1 MNVNA
6 GERRDRRTPA
16 PSEPDERYGQVYDPR
31 VMRRFWPFIR
41 PYRYGMG
48 WAALCM
54 LGTAASHLLAPYVV
68 RRSIDGYIA
77 SGDAPGLTR
86 MVLLY
91 ISIALAGWL
100 LHYGDTLLMTRVAQR
115 VLLDLRQAV
124 FRHLMR
130 LDLRFYDRI
139 AVGQIMSRVQNDV
152 TTLQDM
158 LTNGL
163 LGVLGDLL
171 LLAGILAVMASMHVK
186 LTLVTCTVL
195 PLSILLTAYWRWHA
209 RRLFR
214 AVRTALGRVNTRL
227 QENIAGVR
235 VIQSLGSEAYNLQR
249 FIRDND
255 AHLTAN
261 LNSARMASLFFPA
274 IEVVSILAIALVVIY
289 GGPLT
294 LAGEISTGTFVAF
307 VLYMHRFFEPIR
319 DIGFRWNNL
328 QMAMASG
335 ERIFQILDTQP
346 NIHEVPSPVPMPLM
360 RGEITLDRVYFDYQP
375 ETPVLRDISLHV
387 PAGQSIAIVGPTG
400 AGKTTLVNLLARF
413 YDVTSGAVLIDGVD
427 VRQIALPD
435 LRSQMG
441 MVLQEPF
448 LFSGTVRDNIR
459 YGRPLASDADIEA
472 AAKAI
477 GIHDRI
483 MQLAQGYETPVHER
497 GALLSHGQRQ
507 LISFVRALIADPRL
521 LILDEA
527 TASIDTETERLV
539 QAGLATL
546 LHGRTAFIIAHRL
559 STVKHADR
567 IIVLDQGQL
576 VESGSHE
583 TLLQQQGLYY
593 RLHRM
598 TDSSLPKKTRST
610 GHSHRV

>member
-1 MNVNA
+1 MI
-6 GERRDRRTPA
+6 G
-16 PSEPDERYGQVYDPR
+16 G
-31 VMRRFWPFIR
+31 
-41 PYRYGMG
+41 
-48 WAALCM
+48 
-54 LGTAASHLLAPYVV
+54 AASHLLAPYVV
-68 RRSIDGYIA
+68 KRSIDGYIA
-77 SGDAPGLTR
+77 VGDVSGLTR
-86 MVLLY
+86 MVWLY
-91 ISIALAGWL
+91 IGIALAGWFL
-100 LHYGDTLLMTRVAQR
+100 QYGDTLLMTRVAQR
-115 VLLDLRQAV
+115 VLLDLRQAM

-130 LDLRFYDRI
+130 LDLRFYDRT
-139 AVGQIMSRVQNDV
+139 AVGQLMSRVQNDV
-152 TTLQDM
+152 TTLQDV

-171 LLAGILAVMASMHVK
+171 LLVGILAVMASMHMK

-195 PLSILLTAYWRWHA
+195 PISVLLTMYWRWYA

-214 AVRTALGRVNTRL
+214 AMRVTLARVNTRL

-235 VIQSLGSEAYNLQR
+235 VIQSLVSEAHNLQR
-249 FIRDND
+249 FIRVND
-255 AHLTAN
+255 AHLAAN
-261 LNSARMASLFFPA
+261 LDSARMSSLFFPA
-274 IEVVSILAIALVVIY
+274 MEVVSILAIALVVIY

-294 LAGEISTGTFVAF
+294 LAGEISAGTFVAF

-335 ERIFQILDTQP
+335 ERIFQILDTQSD
-346 NIHEVPSPVPMPLM
+346 IHEAAFPVSMPHM
-360 RGEITLDRVYFDYQP
+360 RGEVALDHVHFDYQP

-400 AGKTTLVNLLARF
+400 AGKTTLINLLARF

-435 LRSQMG
+435 LRGQMG

-459 YGRPLASDADIEA
+459 YGRPDASDSDIEA
-472 AAKAI
+472 AARAI

-483 MQLAQGYETPVHER
+483 MQLAHGYETPVHER

-507 LISFVRALIADPRL
+507 LISFVRALLADPRL

-567 IIVLDQGQL
+567 ILVLDQGQI
-576 VESGSHE
+576 VENGSHE
-583 TLLQQQGLYY
+583 TLIQQQGLYY
-593 RLHRM
+593 RLH
-598 TDSSLPKKTRST
+598 SLAAL
-610 GHSHRV
+610 

>member
-1 MNVNA
+1 MKTRQ
-6 GERRDRRTPA
+6 RRNRDTA
-16 PSEPDERYGQVYDPR
+16 EFNEHGDERYGQVYDPH
-31 VMRRFWPFIR
+31 VMRRLWAFIWPH
-41 PYRYGMG
+41 RYGMG

-54 LGTAASHLLAPYVV
+54 IGGAASHLLAPYVV
-68 RRSIDGYIA
+68 KRSIDGYIA
-77 SGDAPGLTR
+77 TGDAPGLTR

-91 ISIALAGWL
+91 IGIALAGWL
-100 LHYGDTLLMTRVAQR
+100 LQYGDTLLMTRVAQR
-115 VLLDLRQAV
+115 VLLDLRQAM
-124 FRHLMR
+124 FRHLMW
-130 LDLRFYDRI
+130 LDLRFYDRT
-139 AVGQIMSRVQNDV
+139 AVGQLMSRVQNDV

-163 LGVLGDLL
+163 LGVLSDLL
-171 LLAGILAVMASMHVK
+171 LLIGILAVMASMHVK

-195 PLSILLTAYWRWHA
+195 PISVLLTAYWRWHA

-214 AVRTALGRVNTRL
+214 AVRVTLARVNTHL

-235 VIQSLGSEAYNLQR
+235 VIQSLVSEDHNLRR
-249 FIRDND
+249 FMRVND
-255 AHLTAN
+255 EHLTAN
-261 LNSARMASLFFPA
+261 LDSARMSSLFFPA
-274 IEVVSILAIALVVIY
+274 MEVVSILAIALVVIY

-294 LAGEISTGTFVAF
+294 LAGEISAGTFVAF
-307 VLYMHRFFEPIR
+307 VLYMQRFFEPIR

-346 NIHEVPSPVPMPLM
+346 YVREALSPVPMPHM
-360 RGEITLDRVYFDYQP
+360 RGDITLDHVHFAYQSDS
-375 ETPVLRDISLHV
+375 PVLRDISLHV
-387 PAGQSIAIVGPTG
+387 SAGQSVAIVGPTG

-413 YDVTSGAVLIDGVD
+413 YDVTTGAVRVDGVD
-427 VRQIALPD
+427 VRQMALSD
-435 LRSQMG
+435 LRGQMG

-459 YGRPLASDADIEA
+459 YGRPTASDADIEA

-477 GIHDRI
+477 GIHDQI
-483 MQLAQGYETPVHER
+483 MQLAHGYETPVHER

-527 TASIDTETERLV
+527 TASIDTETEQLV

-546 LHGRTAFIIAHRL
+546 LSGRTAFIIAHRL
-559 STVKHADR
+559 STVRHADR
-567 IIVLDQGQL
+567 IIVLDQGRL

-583 TLLQQQGLYY
+583 ALIQQRGLYY
-593 RLHRM
+593 RLYRM
-598 TDSSLPKKTRST
+598 AAL
-610 GHSHRV
+610 

>member
-1 MNVNA
+1 MTA
-6 GERRDRRTPA
+6 KARDRRNRRA
-16 PSEPDERYGQVYDPR
+16 VEPSELDERYGQVYDPR
-31 VMRRFWPFIR
+31 VMRRLWDFIW
-41 PYRYGMG
+41 PYRYGIG

-54 LGTAASHLLAPYVV
+54 IGNAASHLLAPYVV
-68 RRSIDGYIA
+68 KRSIDGYIA
-77 SGDAPGLTR
+77 TGDGAGLTR
-86 MVLLY
+86 MMMLY
-91 ISIALAGWL
+91 IGIALAGWL
-100 LHYGDTLLMTRVAQR
+100 LHYGDTLLVTRVAQR
-115 VLLDLRQAV
+115 VLLDLRRAM
-124 FRHLMR
+124 FRRLMQ
-130 LDLRFYDRI
+130 LDLRYYDRM
-139 AVGQIMSRVQNDV
+139 AVGQLMSRVQNDV
-152 TTLQDM
+152 STLQEM
-158 LTNGL
+158 LPSGL

-171 LLAGILAVMASMHVK
+171 LLVGILAVMASMHVT

-195 PLSILLTAYWRWHA
+195 PISVLLTAYWRWHA

-214 AVRTALGRVNTRL
+214 AVRVALGRVNTRL

-249 FIRDND
+249 FIRVND
-255 AHLTAN
+255 DHLAAN

-274 IEVVSILAIALVVIY
+274 MEVVSILAIALVVIY

-294 LAGEISTGTFVAF
+294 LKGEISAGTFVAF

-335 ERIFQILDTQP
+335 ERIFEILDTTS
-346 NIHEVPSPVPMPLM
+346 NIHEAPSPVPIPRM
-360 RGEITLDRVYFDYQP
+360 RGEIVLDHVSFHYDP

-387 PAGQSIAIVGPTG
+387 PAGQSVAIVGPTG
-400 AGKTTLVNLLARF
+400 AGKTTLINLLARF
-413 YDVTSGAVLIDGVD
+413 YDVTAGAVLIDGVD
-427 VRQIALPD
+427 VRQIALSD

-441 MVLQEPF
+441 MVLQEPY

-459 YGRPLASDADIEA
+459 YGRPTASDVEIEA
-472 AAKAI
+472 ATRAI

-483 MQLAQGYETPVHER
+483 IELADGYDTPVNEG
-497 GALLSHGQRQ
+497 GASLSHGQRQ
-507 LISFVRALIADPRL
+507 LISFVRALIADPCL

-567 IIVLDQGQL
+567 ILVLDQGKIVQ
-576 VESGSHE
+576 SGTHE
-583 TLLQQQGLYY
+583 MLIQQPGLYQ

-598 TDSSLPKKTRST
+598 AAW
-610 GHSHRV
+610 

>member
-1 MNVNA
+1 MTANVH
-6 GERRDRRTPA
+6 ERRDRRTSE
-16 PSEPDERYGQVYDPR
+16 PSEPDDRYGQVYDPH
-31 VMRRFWPFIR
+31 VMRRFWTFIW
-41 PYRYGMG
+41 PHRYGMG

-54 LGTAASHLLAPYVV
+54 LGVAASHLLAPYVV
-68 RRSIDGYIA
+68 KRSIDGYIA
-77 SGDAPGLTR
+77 SGDASGLTR

-91 ISIALAGWL
+91 IGIALAGWA
-100 LHYGDTLLMTRVAQR
+100 LHYSDTLLMSRVAQR
-115 VLLDLRQAV
+115 VLLDLRQAM

-130 LDLRFYDRI
+130 LDLRFYDRT

-152 TTLQDM
+152 STLQDV

-171 LLAGILAVMASMHVK
+171 LLVGILAVMASMHVK

-195 PLSILLTAYWRWHA
+195 PVSVLLTAYWRWHA

-214 AVRTALGRVNTRL
+214 VVRIALGRVNTRL

-235 VIQSLGSEAYNLQR
+235 VIQSLGSEAHNLQR
-249 FIRDND
+249 FIRVND
-255 AHLTAN
+255 AHLAAN
-261 LNSARMASLFFPA
+261 LDSTRLASLFFPA
-274 IEVVSILAIALVVIY
+274 MEVISILAIALVVIY

-294 LAGEISTGTFVAF
+294 LAGEISAGTFVAF

-346 NIHEVPSPVPMPLM
+346 HIREALAPVSMPHM
-360 RGEITLDRVYFDYQP
+360 RGEVTLDHVYFDYQP

-413 YDVTSGAVLIDGVD
+413 YDVTSGTVRIDGVD
-427 VRQIALPD
+427 VRKIELSD
-435 LRSQMG
+435 LRGQMG

-459 YGRPLASDADIEA
+459 YGRPAASDAEVEA

-477 GIHDRI
+477 GVHDRI

-507 LISFVRALIADPRL
+507 LISFVRAMLADPRL

-539 QAGLATL
+539 QAGLTTL

-593 RLHRM
+593 RLHCM
-598 TDSSLPKKTRST
+598 AAS
-610 GHSHRV
+610 

>member
-1 MNVNA
+1 MNVR
-6 GERRDRRTPA
+6 ERRNRRSVEL
-16 PSEPDERYGQVYDPR
+16 SEDGDERYGQVYDPH
-31 VMRRFWPFIR
+31 VMRRLWAFIW

-54 LGTAASHLLAPYVV
+54 MGGAASQLLAPYVV
-68 RRSIDGYIA
+68 KRAIDGYIA
-77 SGDAPGLTR
+77 TGDTPGLTR

-91 ISIALAGWL
+91 IGIALAGWL
-100 LHYGDTLLMTRVAQR
+100 LQYGDTLLMTQVAQR
-115 VLLDLRQAV
+115 VLLDVRQAM
-124 FRHLMR
+124 FRQLMR
-130 LDLRFYDRI
+130 LELRFYDRM
-139 AVGQIMSRVQNDV
+139 AVGQLMSRVQNDV
-152 TTLQDM
+152 TTLQDV
-158 LTNGL
+158 LTTGL
-163 LGVLGDLL
+163 LGVLSDLL
-171 LLAGILAVMASMHVK
+171 LLVGILAVMASMHVK

-195 PLSILLTAYWRWHA
+195 PISVLLTAYWRWHA

-214 AVRTALGRVNTRL
+214 AVRVTLARVNTRL

-235 VIQSLGSEAYNLQR
+235 VIQSLVSEAHNLHR
-249 FIRDND
+249 FIRVND
-255 AHLTAN
+255 AHLDAN
-261 LNSARMASLFFPA
+261 LDAARMSSLFFPA
-274 IEVVSILAIALVVIY
+274 MEVVSILAIALVVIY

-294 LAGEISTGTFVAF
+294 LAGEISAGTFVAF
-307 VLYMHRFFEPIR
+307 VLYMNRFFEPIR

-346 NIHEVPSPVPMPLM
+346 NIREAPSPVPMPYM
-360 RGEITLDRVYFDYQP
+360 RGDVTLDHVQFGYHP
-375 ETPVLRDISLHV
+375 ESPVLRDISLQV
-387 PAGQSIAIVGPTG
+387 PAGRSIAIVGPTG
-400 AGKTTLVNLLARF
+400 AGKTTLINLLARF
-413 YDVTSGAVLIDGVD
+413 YDVTAGAVLIDGVD
-427 VRQIALPD
+427 VRQVALHD
-435 LRSQMG
+435 LRSQVG

-459 YGRPLASDADIEA
+459 YGRPSASDADIEA

-483 MQLAQGYETPVHER
+483 MQLARGYETPVHER

-507 LISFVRALIADPRL
+507 LISFVRALLADPRL

-539 QAGLATL
+539 QTGLATL
-546 LHGRTAFIIAHRL
+546 LYGRTAFIIAHRL

-567 IIVLDQGQL
+567 IIVLDQGRL

-583 TLLQQQGLYY
+583 TLMRQQGLYA
-593 RLHRM
+593 RLYAM
-598 TDSSLPKKTRST
+598 AAL
-610 GHSHRV
+610 

>member
-1 MNVNA
+1 MNA
-6 GERRDRRTPA
+6 GRRRDRRA
-16 PSEPDERYGQVYDPR
+16 ADASDPDEHYGQVYDPH
-31 VMRRFWPFIR
+31 VMRRLWAFIW

-54 LGTAASHLLAPYVV
+54 LGSTASHLLAPYVV
-68 RRSIDGYIA
+68 KRSIDGYIA
-77 SGDAPGLTR
+77 AGDAPGLTR

-91 ISIALAGWL
+91 IGIALAGWL
-100 LHYGDTLLMTRVAQR
+100 LQYGDTLLMTRVAQR
-115 VLLDLRQAV
+115 VLLDLRQAM

-130 LDLRFYDRI
+130 LDLRFYDRT
-139 AVGQIMSRVQNDV
+139 AVGQLMSRVQNDV
-152 TTLQDM
+152 TTLQDV

-163 LGVLGDLL
+163 LGALGDLL
-171 LLAGILAVMASMHVK
+171 LLVGIVAVMASMHVK

-195 PLSILLTAYWRWHA
+195 PLSALLTMYWRWHA

-214 AVRTALGRVNTRL
+214 AVRVTLARVNTRL

-235 VIQSLGSEAYNLQR
+235 VIQSLVSEEHNLQR
-249 FIRDND
+249 FIRVNE
-255 AHLTAN
+255 AHLAAN
-261 LNSARMASLFFPA
+261 LDSARMASLFFPA
-274 IEVVSILAIALVVIY
+274 MEVVSILAIALVVIY

-294 LAGEISTGTFVAF
+294 LAGEISAGTFVAF
-307 VLYMHRFFEPIR
+307 VLYMHRFFDPIR

-335 ERIFQILDTQP
+335 ERIFQVLDTP
-346 NIHEVPSPVPMPLM
+346 SNIRDASSPVPMPYM
-360 RGEITLDRVYFDYQP
+360 RGDITLDHVHFDYQP
-375 ETPVLRDISLHV
+375 DTPVLRDISFHV

-400 AGKTTLVNLLARF
+400 AGKTTLINLLARF

-459 YGRPLASDADIEA
+459 YGRPSASDADIEA
-472 AAKAI
+472 AARAM

-483 MQLAQGYETPVHER
+483 MQLAHGYETPVHER

-507 LISFVRALIADPRL
+507 LISFVRALLADPRL

-567 IIVLDQGQL
+567 ILVLDQGRV

-583 TLLQQQGLYY
+583 TLMEQHGLYY
-593 RLHRM
+593 RLHR
-598 TDSSLPKKTRST
+598 LAAL
-610 GHSHRV
+610 

>member
-1 MNVNA
+1 MKTRQ
-6 GERRDRRTPA
+6 RRNRDTA
-16 PSEPDERYGQVYDPR
+16 EFNEHGDERYGQVYDPH
-31 VMRRFWPFIR
+31 VMRRLWAFIWPH
-41 PYRYGMG
+41 RYGMG

-54 LGTAASHLLAPYVV
+54 IGGAASHLLAPYVV
-68 RRSIDGYIA
+68 KRSIDGYIA
-77 SGDAPGLTR
+77 TGDAPGLTR

-91 ISIALAGWL
+91 IVIALAGWL
-100 LHYGDTLLMTRVAQR
+100 LQYGDTLLMTRVAQR
-115 VLLDLRQAV
+115 VLLDLRQAM
-124 FRHLMR
+124 FRHLMW
-130 LDLRFYDRI
+130 LDLRFYDRT
-139 AVGQIMSRVQNDV
+139 AVGQLMSRVQNDV

-163 LGVLGDLL
+163 LGVLSDLL
-171 LLAGILAVMASMHVK
+171 LLIGILAVMASMHVK

-195 PLSILLTAYWRWHA
+195 PISVLLTAYWRWHA

-214 AVRTALGRVNTRL
+214 AVRVTLARVNTHL

-235 VIQSLGSEAYNLQR
+235 VIQSLVSEDHNLRR
-249 FIRDND
+249 FMRVND
-255 AHLTAN
+255 EHLTAN
-261 LNSARMASLFFPA
+261 LDSARMSSLFFPA
-274 IEVVSILAIALVVIY
+274 MEVVSILAIALVVIY

-294 LAGEISTGTFVAF
+294 LAGEISAGTFVAF
-307 VLYMHRFFEPIR
+307 VLYMQRFFEPIR

-346 NIHEVPSPVPMPLM
+346 YVREALSPVPMPHM
-360 RGEITLDRVYFDYQP
+360 RGDITLDHVHFAYQSDS
-375 ETPVLRDISLHV
+375 PVLRDISLHV
-387 PAGQSIAIVGPTG
+387 SAGQSVAIVGPTG

-413 YDVTSGAVLIDGVD
+413 YDVTTGAVRVDGVD
-427 VRQIALPD
+427 VRQMALSD
-435 LRSQMG
+435 LRGQMG

-459 YGRPLASDADIEA
+459 YGRPTASDADIEA

-477 GIHDRI
+477 GIHDQI
-483 MQLAQGYETPVHER
+483 MQLAHGYETPVHER

-527 TASIDTETERLV
+527 TASIDTETEQLV

-546 LHGRTAFIIAHRL
+546 LSGRTAFIIAHRL
-559 STVKHADR
+559 STVRHADR
-567 IIVLDQGQL
+567 IIVLDQGRL

-583 TLLQQQGLYY
+583 ALIQQRGLYY
-593 RLHRM
+593 RLYRM
-598 TDSSLPKKTRST
+598 AAL
-610 GHSHRV
+610 

>member
-1 MNVNA
+1 MNV
-6 GERRDRRTPA
+6 GKRRDRRA
-16 PSEPDERYGQVYDPR
+16 ADASDPDEHYGQVYDPH
-31 VMRRFWPFIR
+31 VMRRLWAFIW

-54 LGTAASHLLAPYVV
+54 LGSTASHLLAPYVV
-68 RRSIDGYIA
+68 KRSIDGYIA
-77 SGDAPGLTR
+77 AGDAPGLTR

-91 ISIALAGWL
+91 IGIAFAGWFL
-100 LHYGDTLLMTRVAQR
+100 QYGDTLLMTRVAQR
-115 VLLDLRQAV
+115 VLLDLRQAM

-130 LDLRFYDRI
+130 LDLRFYDRT
-139 AVGQIMSRVQNDV
+139 AVGQLMSRVQNDV
-152 TTLQDM
+152 TTLQDV

-163 LGVLGDLL
+163 LGALGDLL
-171 LLAGILAVMASMHVK
+171 LLVGIVAAMASMHVK

-195 PLSILLTAYWRWHA
+195 PISALLTMYWRWHA

-214 AVRTALGRVNTRL
+214 AVRVTLARVNTRL

-235 VIQSLGSEAYNLQR
+235 VIQSLVSEEYNLQR
-249 FIRDND
+249 FIRVND
-255 AHLTAN
+255 AHLAAN
-261 LNSARMASLFFPA
+261 LDSARMASLFFPA
-274 IEVVSILAIALVVIY
+274 MEVVSILAIALVVIY

-294 LAGEISTGTFVAF
+294 LAGEISAGTFVAF
-307 VLYMHRFFEPIR
+307 VLYMHRFFDPIR

-335 ERIFQILDTQP
+335 ERIFQVLDTQS
-346 NIHEVPSPVPMPLM
+346 NIRDASSPVSMPYM
-360 RGEITLDRVYFDYQP
+360 RGDITLDHVHFDYQP
-375 ETPVLRDISLHV
+375 DTPVLRDISFHV

-400 AGKTTLVNLLARF
+400 AGKTTLINLLARF

-459 YGRPLASDADIEA
+459 YGRPSASDADIEA
-472 AAKAI
+472 AARAM

-483 MQLAQGYETPVHER
+483 MQLAHGYETPVHER

-507 LISFVRALIADPRL
+507 LISFVRALLADPRL

-567 IIVLDQGQL
+567 IIVLDQGQV

-583 TLLQQQGLYY
+583 TLMEQHGLYY
-593 RLHRM
+593 RLHR
-598 TDSSLPKKTRST
+598 LAAL
-610 GHSHRV
+610 

>member
-1 MNVNA
+1 MTVR
-6 GERRDRRTPA
+6 ERRERRS
-16 PSEPDERYGQVYDPR
+16 SEPLEEVDERYGQVYDPH
-31 VMRRFWPFIR
+31 VMRRLWSFLW

-54 LGTAASHLLAPYVV
+54 IGGAASQLLAPYVV
-68 RRSIDGYIA
+68 KRSIDGYIA
-77 SGDAPGLTR
+77 TGDAPGLTR

-91 ISIALAGWL
+91 IGIALAGWL
-100 LHYGDTLLMTRVAQR
+100 LQYGDTLLMTRVAQR
-115 VLLDLRQAV
+115 VLLDLRQAM
-124 FRHLMR
+124 FRQLMR
-130 LDLRFYDRI
+130 LELRFYDRM
-139 AVGQIMSRVQNDV
+139 AVGQLMSRVQNDV
-152 TTLQDM
+152 STLQDV
-158 LTNGL
+158 LTSGL

-171 LLAGILAVMASMHVK
+171 LLVGILAVMVSMHVK

-195 PLSILLTAYWRWHA
+195 PISVLLTAYWRWHA

-214 AVRTALGRVNTRL
+214 AVRVTLARVNMHL

-235 VIQSLGSEAYNLQR
+235 VIQSLVSEDHNLRR
-249 FIRDND
+249 FIGVND
-255 AHLTAN
+255 AHLAAN
-261 LNSARMASLFFPA
+261 LDSARMSSLFFPA
-274 IEVVSILAIALVVIY
+274 MEVVSILAIALVVIY

-294 LAGEISTGTFVAF
+294 LAGEISAGTFVAF
-307 VLYMHRFFEPIR
+307 VLYMNRFFEPIR
-319 DIGFRWNNL
+319 DLGFRWNNL

-346 NIHEVPSPVPMPLM
+346 DIRETPTPVAMPHM
-360 RGEITLDRVYFDYQP
+360 RGEITLEHVSFSYRPDS
-375 ETPVLRDISLHV
+375 PVLRDISLHV
-387 PAGQSIAIVGPTG
+387 PAGQNVAIVGPTG
-400 AGKTTLVNLLARF
+400 AGKTTLVNLLGRF
-413 YDVTSGAVLIDGVD
+413 YDVTSGAVRIDGVD
-427 VRQIALPD
+427 VRQLSLSD
-435 LRSQMG
+435 LRRHMG

-459 YGRPLASDADIEA
+459 YGRPSASDADIEA

-483 MQLAQGYETPVHER
+483 MQLAHGYDTPVHER
-497 GALLSHGQRQ
+497 GTLLSHGQRQ
-507 LISFVRALIADPRL
+507 LISFVRALLADPRL

-539 QAGLATL
+539 QTGLATL
-546 LHGRTAFIIAHRL
+546 LRGRTAFIIAHRL

-567 IIVLDQGQL
+567 ILVLEQGRL

-583 TLLQQQGLYY
+583 TLIQQRGLYY

-598 TDSSLPKKTRST
+598 AVL
-610 GHSHRV
+610 

>member
-1 MNVNA
+1 MKTRQ
-6 GERRDRRTPA
+6 RRNRDTA
-16 PSEPDERYGQVYDPR
+16 EFNEHGDERYGQVYDPH
-31 VMRRFWPFIR
+31 VMRRLWAFIWPH
-41 PYRYGMG
+41 RYGMG

-54 LGTAASHLLAPYVV
+54 IGGAASHLLAPYVV
-68 RRSIDGYIA
+68 KRSIDGYIA
-77 SGDAPGLTR
+77 TGDAPGLTR

-91 ISIALAGWL
+91 IGIALAGWL
-100 LHYGDTLLMTRVAQR
+100 LQYGDTLLMTRVAQR
-115 VLLDLRQAV
+115 VLLDLRQAM
-124 FRHLMR
+124 FRHLMW
-130 LDLRFYDRI
+130 LDLRFYDRT
-139 AVGQIMSRVQNDV
+139 AVGQLMSRVQNDV

-158 LTNGL
+158 LTSGL
-163 LGVLGDLL
+163 LGVLSDLL
-171 LLAGILAVMASMHVK
+171 LLIGILAVMASMHVK

-195 PLSILLTAYWRWHA
+195 PISVLLTAYWRWHA

-214 AVRTALGRVNTRL
+214 AMRVTLARVNTRL

-235 VIQSLGSEAYNLQR
+235 VIQSLVSEDHNLRR
-249 FIRDND
+249 FMRVND
-255 AHLTAN
+255 EHLTAN
-261 LNSARMASLFFPA
+261 LDSARMSSLFFPA
-274 IEVVSILAIALVVIY
+274 MEVVSILAIALVVIY

-294 LAGEISTGTFVAF
+294 LAGEISAGTFVAF
-307 VLYMHRFFEPIR
+307 VLYMQRFFEPIR

-346 NIHEVPSPVPMPLM
+346 YVREALSPVPMPHM
-360 RGEITLDRVYFDYQP
+360 RGDITLEHVHFAYQSDS
-375 ETPVLRDISLHV
+375 PVLRDISLHV
-387 PAGQSIAIVGPTG
+387 SAGQSVAIVGPTG

-413 YDVTSGAVLIDGVD
+413 YDVTAGAVLVDGVD
-427 VRQIALPD
+427 VRQMALPD
-435 LRSQMG
+435 LRGQMG

-459 YGRPLASDADIEA
+459 YGRPTASDADIEA

-477 GIHDRI
+477 GIHDQI
-483 MQLAQGYETPVHER
+483 MRLAHGYETPVHER

-527 TASIDTETERLV
+527 TASIDTETEQLV

-546 LHGRTAFIIAHRL
+546 LSGRTAFIIAHRL
-559 STVKHADR
+559 STVRHADR
-567 IIVLDQGQL
+567 IIVLDQGRL

-583 TLLQQQGLYY
+583 ALIQQRGLYY
-593 RLHRM
+593 RLYRM
-598 TDSSLPKKTRST
+598 AAL
-610 GHSHRV
+610 

>member
-1 MNVNA
+1 MKTRA
-6 GERRDRRTPA
+6 RRNGRGPGTNQRD
-16 PSEPDERYGQVYDPR
+16 EDERYGQIYDPR
-31 VMRRFWPFIR
+31 VMRRLWAFIWPHR
-41 PYRYGMG
+41 VGLG
-48 WAALCM
+48 LAGLCM
-54 LGTAASHLLAPYVV
+54 IGGAASHLLAPYVIK
-68 RRSIDGYIA
+68 RSIDGYIVT
-77 SGDAPGLTR
+77 GDGPGLTR

-91 ISIALAGWL
+91 VGIALAGWL
-100 LHYGDTLLMTRVAQR
+100 LQYGDTLLVTRVGQR
-115 VLLDLRQAV
+115 VLLDIRQTM

-130 LDLRFYDRI
+130 LDLRFYDRQ
-139 AVGQIMSRVQNDV
+139 AVGQLMSRVQNDV
-152 TTLQDM
+152 SSLQDLM
-158 LTNGL
+158 TNGIL
-163 LGVLGDLL
+163 SVLGDLL
-171 LLAGILAVMASMHVK
+171 LLVGILAVMASMHVK

-214 AVRTALGRVNTRL
+214 TVRVALASVNARL

-235 VIQSLGSEAYNLQR
+235 IIQSLVSEGYNLQR
-249 FIRDND
+249 FIRVND
-255 AHLTAN
+255 EHLAAN

-274 IEVVSILAIALVVIY
+274 MDMVSILVIALVIIY
-289 GGPLT
+289 GGPLV
-294 LAGEISTGTFVAF
+294 LAEEISAGTFVAF

-319 DIGFRWNNL
+319 DIGFRWNTL

-335 ERIFQILDTQP
+335 ERIFQILDTEPHIQAA
-346 NIHEVPSPVPMPLM
+346 PSPVILPQM
-360 RGEITLDRVYFDYQP
+360 RGEVTLRRVSFDYQP
-375 ETPVLRDISLHV
+375 DTPVLRDISLDV
-387 PAGQSIAIVGPTG
+387 PAGQSVAIVGHTG

-413 YDVTSGAVLIDGVD
+413 YDVTSGAVLIDGID
-427 VRQIALPD
+427 VRQMALST
-435 LRSQMG
+435 LRGQIG

-459 YGRPLASDADIEA
+459 YGQPAATDADIEA
-472 AAKAI
+472 AARAI

-483 MQLAQGYETPVHER
+483 MQLAHGYETQVNER

-507 LISFVRALIADPRL
+507 LISFVRALLADPRL

-567 IIVLDQGQL
+567 IIVLDHGRL

-583 TLLQQQGLYY
+583 TLLQQRGVYERLY
-593 RLHRM
+593 RM
-598 TDSSLPKKTRST
+598 SYAGYSSIEL
-610 GHSHRV
+610 

>member
-1 MNVNA
+1 MKVR
-6 GERRDRRTPA
+6 ERRHRRLLA
-16 PSEPDERYGQVYDPR
+16 PEEDGDERYGQVYDPHI
-31 VMRRFWPFIR
+31 MRRLWAFIW
-41 PYRYGMG
+41 PYRYGVVL
-48 WAALCM
+48 AALCM
-54 LGTAASHLLAPYVV
+54 VGGAASQLLAPYVV
-68 RRSIDGYIA
+68 KRSIDGYIA
-77 SGDAPGLTR
+77 TGDAPGLSR

-91 ISIALAGWL
+91 IGIAVAGWL
-100 LHYGDTLLMTRVAQR
+100 LQYGDTLLMTRVAQR
-115 VLLDLRQAV
+115 VLLDLRQAM

-130 LDLRFYDRI
+130 LDLRFYDQT
-139 AVGQIMSRVQNDV
+139 AVGQLMSRVQNDV
-152 TTLQDM
+152 NTLQDV

-171 LLAGILAVMASMHVK
+171 VLVGILAVMFSMHVK

-195 PLSILLTAYWRWHA
+195 PISILLTAYWRWHA

-214 AVRTALGRVNTRL
+214 AVRVTLSRVNARL

-235 VIQSLGSEAYNLQR
+235 VIQSLVSEAHNLQR
-249 FIRDND
+249 FIRVNN
-255 AHLTAN
+255 AHLSAN
-261 LNSARMASLFFPA
+261 LDSARMSSLFFPA
-274 IEVVSILAIALVVIY
+274 MEVVSILAIALVVIY

-294 LAGEISTGTFVAF
+294 LAGEISAGTFVAF
-307 VLYMHRFFEPIR
+307 VLYMNRFFDPIR

-335 ERIFQILDTQP
+335 ERIFQVLDEKP
-346 NIHEVPSPVPMPLM
+346 NISEPSSPVPMPQM
-360 RGEITLDRVYFDYQP
+360 RGDVTLDHVFFYY
-375 ETPVLRDISLHV
+375 ELASPVLRDISLAV

-400 AGKTTLVNLLARF
+400 AGKTSLVNLLPRF

-427 VRQIALPD
+427 VRRMDLYD
-435 LRSQMG
+435 LRRQMG

-448 LFSGTVRDNIR
+448 LFSGSVRDNIR
-459 YGRPLASDADIEA
+459 YGRPAASDADIEA

-483 MQLAQGYETPVHER
+483 MQLAHGYDTPVHER

-507 LISFVRALIADPRL
+507 LISFVRALLADPRL

-539 QAGLATL
+539 QHGLAAL

-559 STVKHADR
+559 STVKHVDR
-567 IIVLDQGQL
+567 IIVLDQGRV

-583 TLLQQQGLYY
+583 SLMQQQGLYH
-593 RLHRM
+593 RLNSMASR
-598 TDSSLPKKTRST
+598 
-610 GHSHRV
+610 